1 MEYKEVQKIAKD
13 TIEYAKKNIY
23 AGMSLI
29 EIREMCE
36 RKMLELGADSFWY
49 WDIGAFVFAGDETT
63 ISVSG
68 TKYKTSDRVILEN
81 DIITIDL
88 SPQRENIWGDYAR
101 TLIIENGIVV
111 DDEFASNEEWKN
123 GVHMEKQLHK
133 EMMHFVTP
141 NTTFEE
147 LYYYMNKVI
156 EDSGYI
162 NLDFMG
168 NLGHSIVKQKN
179 DRIYIEKGNKS
190 KLDDVALFTFEPHIS
205 ISGSKYGY
213 KRENIYY
220 FEDGRIKELSIN
232 TGALDDILPAIVIEK
247 KIANRMEDGMNLVSF
262 NTKEKAMPFV
272 FDINGNIR
280 YVLDISSTIN
290 KAYVGKEDNSWIV
303 ANDKAVFTFDIL
315 GKVLSTREP
324 KYYAENENWKNGV
337 LFREIQYLPK
347 MNNQLAVYG
356 FSDKLTY
363 PSGVFSELGIDSK
376 QELFKARL
384 YFDRNSFE
392 ENNILSGRRIELF

>member
-1 MEYKEVQKIAKD
+1 MTNQEVQFIAKQTMD
-13 TIEYAKKNIY
+13 YIKNVITP
-23 AGMSLI
+23 GMKLTQV
-29 EIREMCE
+29 RKMCE
-36 RKMLELGADSFWY
+36 EKMLELGADSFWY

-168 NLGHSIVKQKN
+168 N
-179 DRIYIEKGNKS
+179 
-190 KLDDVALFTFEPHIS
+190 
-205 ISGSKYGY
+205 
-213 KRENIYY
+213 
-220 FEDGRIKELSIN
+220 
-232 TGALDDILPAIVIEK
+232 
-247 KIANRMEDGMNLVSF
+247 
-262 NTKEKAMPFV
+262 
-272 FDINGNIR
+272 
-280 YVLDISSTIN
+280 
-290 KAYVGKEDNSWIV
+290 WC
-303 ANDKAVFTFDIL
+303 
-315 GKVLSTREP
+315 
-324 KYYAENENWKNGV
+324 
-337 LFREIQYLPK
+337 
-347 MNNQLAVYG
+347 
-356 FSDKLTY
+356 
-363 PSGVFSELGIDSK
+363 
-376 QELFKARL
+376 
-384 YFDRNSFE
+384 
-392 ENNILSGRRIELF
+392 